1 MRRRALL
8 VVPLALAPF
17 RPELPPAGAE
27 RVPPFL
33 YDGSGRRK
41 PLRGRAAGS
50 PRLQSPA
57 MAALPGVVGHL
68 PVTAQLLAAL
78 DDGVLPH
85 AVLLAGP
92 EGVGK
97 TTIAEALA
105 AQALDTESWPGG
117 LRAHPDHWLED
128 SDAERI
134 GIDRVRAG
142 GGGDEGPSL
151 QDFLTLRPYAGGLRV
166 AVIGRAERLTEQAAN
181 SVLKTLEEPPP
192 RSHIVLCAAHPERLP
207 ATILSRCQSFACGPL
222 SPAEIRAWLEA
233 THEVPAQL
241 AATAAA
247 LSGGRPGR
255 ALALATQPGALRA
268 EIEAVDAFIAAGGS
282 SRAGALRAAGAL
294 APSQGAEGREVALRH
309 VNAWAGFVRDV
320 ACLSAG
326 APELVV
332 WADHRPAA
340 ERWAE
345 ALPPARVAGI
355 LGRCVD
361 AADQLASY
369 AIPRLT
375 YEVLFLDVF
384 ATEPAP
390 PRVAAAQRD
399 HALLGP
405 AGDAGP
411 SKTPRRRSPQRRG

>member
-1 MRRRALL
+1 MT
-8 VVPLALAPF
+8 P
-17 RPELPPAGAE
+17 
-27 RVPPFL
+27 
-33 YDGSGRRK
+33 
-41 PLRGRAAGS
+41 
-50 PRLQSPA
+50 
-57 MAALPGVVGHL
+57 LPGVVGHA
-68 PVTAQLLAAL
+68 TTAAQLLAAL

-85 AVLLAGP
+85 AILLAGP

-97 TTIAEALA
+97 TTLAEALA
-105 AQALDTESWPGG
+105 GRILDAATWPGG
-117 LRAHPDHWLED
+117 LSAHPDHWLDD

-142 GGGDEGPSL
+142 GGDADFGPSL
-151 QDFLTLRPYAGGLRV
+151 QDFLTLRPYAGGRRV
-166 AVIGRAERLTEQAAN
+166 AVLARAERLTEQAAN

-192 RSHIVLCAAHPERLP
+192 QSHVILCAAHPERLP
-207 ATILSRCQSFACGPL
+207 DTILSRCQSFACTPL
-222 SPAEIRAWLEA
+222 SANDIRDWLQA
-233 THEVPAQL
+233 THSVDPRL
-241 AATAAA
+241 AETAAA

-255 ALALATQPGALRA
+255 ALTLATQPGALRA
-268 EIEAVDAFIAAGGS
+268 EVEAIDAFVAAGGS

-294 APSQGAEGREVALRH
+294 APNQGADGREVALRH

-326 APELVV
+326 APELMV
-332 WADHRPAA
+332 WTDHRPAA

-345 ALPPARVAGI
+345 ALPAARVADI
-355 LGRCVD
+355 LRRCVD

-390 PRVAAAQRD
+390 PHVAAIPRD
-399 HALLGP
+399 PVLLGP
-405 AGDAGP
+405 AGEAP
-411 SKTPRRRSPQRRG
+411 AKTTRRRPARRG